1 MNRIILV
8 IVLMLGGIATK
19 PDMAFAEDISK
30 QQAANIAKS
39 RYPGRV
45 IDVKQV
51 NNSTYQVKV
60 LDENGGMHIVII
72 NKQTGTVESA
82 N

>member
-1 MNRIILV
+1 MNQIFLIVILF
-8 IVLMLGGIATK
+8 IGGFAAS

-30 QQAANIAKS
+30 QQAAKIAKS

-45 IDVKQV
+45 IDVKLV
-51 NNSTYQVKV
+51 NNSSYQVKV
-60 LDENGGMHIVII
+60 LDKNGGMHIVVI
-72 NKQTGTVESA
+72 NKQSGSVESA